1 MSCLLYPPLSN
12 KAWCF
17 LSQVN
22 KTGIIPA
29 HPGTTLQGPPG
40 PAGPSGPLGL
50 QGPPGPQGPRGLPG
64 SPGPRGTTGHPGVV
78 GTPGPPGIAGSRGL
92 RGPQG
97 FNGSQ
102 GPKGNPG
109 APGPK
114 GSKGPPGVHDLS
126 LCQYRTN
133 SSVATSGP
141 YSNSLVTVT
150 EEKVSLI
157 LPVENVYN
165 LLELPVRLRQFPY
178 ELTRENKIQFT
189 ITAISL
195 LGTILMIMTVAI

>member
-1 MSCLLYPPLSN
+1 MAVLNCSQHPRLTN
-12 KAWCF
+12 KAWCVF
-17 LSQVN
+17 FSQVN

-29 HPGTTLQGPPG
+29 HPGTALQGPPG

-50 QGPPGPQGPRGLPG
+50 QGPSGPQGPRGLPG
-64 SPGPRGTTGHPGVV
+64 RPGPPGTAGHPGAK
-78 GTPGPPGIAGSRGL
+78 GPSGPPGIAGPRGL

-102 GPKGNPG
+102 GPKGNTGTPG
-109 APGPK
+109 AK

-133 SSVATSGP
+133 SSEATSGP
-141 YSNSLVTVT
+141 YAYSLVTVA

-157 LPVENVYN
+157 LKVDNVYI
-165 LLELPVRLRQFPY
+165 LLYFDSF
-178 ELTRENKIQFT
+178 LTN
-189 ITAISL
+189 
-195 LGTILMIMTVAI
+195 

>member
-1 MSCLLYPPLSN
+1 MIFNFELVSRHYSAVYNISLDQLRPGV
-12 KAWCF
+12 F
-17 LSQVN
+17 FQVN
-22 KTGIIPA
+22 KSGIIPA

-64 SPGPRGTTGHPGVV
+64 SQGPRGTTGHPGVV
-78 GTPGPPGIAGSRGL
+78 GPPGPPGIAGSRGL

-102 GPKGNPG
+102 GPKGDKG
-109 APGPK
+109 APGPQ
-114 GSKGPPGVHDLS
+114 GSKRPPGVHDLS

-141 YSNSLVTVT
+141 YATSLVTVA
-150 EEKVSLI
+150 EEKVS
-157 LPVENVYN
+157 
-165 LLELPVRLRQFPY
+165 
-178 ELTRENKIQFT
+178 
-189 ITAISL
+189 A
-195 LGTILMIMTVAI
+195 